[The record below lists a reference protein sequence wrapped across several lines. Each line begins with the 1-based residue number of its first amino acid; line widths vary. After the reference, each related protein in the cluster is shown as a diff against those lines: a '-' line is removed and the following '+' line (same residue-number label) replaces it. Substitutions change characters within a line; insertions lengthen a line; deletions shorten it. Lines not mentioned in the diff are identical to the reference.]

1 MHGFGKAQPALLY
14 LSPGCVLC
22 VVRGVVKAWT
32 WVDEFKEEEPI
43 TEETGFVYFSS
54 HHPTTME
61 YDWNWAFNQA
71 DESHHHHQQQ
81 QRLPPSLWMSSA
93 TPSSPSDSKS
103 TIFTDIFADDFLP
116 PLSPQTTS
124 AFTSPRI
131 SGSPDLKCSIDP
143 DISPE
148 QLAKEDPLATQV
160 WKMYARTKVTLPH
173 AQRMENLTWRMMAL
187 ALKKKKEDDHS
198 TSLNNN
204 RTTTSPSS
212 PQIPPDQRGRRIDK
226 GKARVRVVGF
236 DAINNDP
243 PEQQESVFL
252 TLSLSFSSNLLFLL
266 L

>member
-1 MHGFGKAQPALLY
+1 
-14 LSPGCVLC
+14 
-22 VVRGVVKAWT
+22 
-32 WVDEFKEEEPI
+32 
-43 TEETGFVYFSS
+43 
-54 HHPTTME
+54 ME
-61 YDWNWAFNQA
+61 YDWNWAFTQQP
-71 DESHHHHQQQ
+71 EHH

-93 TPSSPSDSKS
+93 APSSSPTDSKS
-103 TIFTDIFADDFLP
+103 TIFTDIFSDDFLP

-131 SGSPDLKCSIDP
+131 SGSPDLKCSPDP

-198 TSLNNN
+198 ISLNN
-204 RTTTSPSS
+204 RTTSTSVNKQESSS

-236 DAINNDP
+236 DAINHDS
-243 PEQQESVFL
+243 PEEQQQESVFL
-252 TLSLSFSSNLLFLL
+252 PLCHLFSPLLFSFT
-266 L
+266 